1 MNNLEDS
8 ELIYVEN
15 LYKKRYLL
23 GTIKCKC
30 NKNNFVLQFD
40 KNAKTSK
47 CIFRCINNSC
57 KYRHSVRVYSFFNL
71 FPKTKLSLISEIIK
85 SFMNEL
91 NAKKCY

>member
-8 ELIYVEN
+8 ELIYAKN

-23 GTIKCKC
+23 GPSKCKC
-30 NKNNFVLQFD
+30 NYNTFILQFD

-57 KYRHSVRVYSFFNL
+57 KYRHSVRVNSFFNL
-71 FPKTKLSLISEIIK
+71 FPKIQLHLISEIIK

-91 NAKKCY
+91 NAKKC